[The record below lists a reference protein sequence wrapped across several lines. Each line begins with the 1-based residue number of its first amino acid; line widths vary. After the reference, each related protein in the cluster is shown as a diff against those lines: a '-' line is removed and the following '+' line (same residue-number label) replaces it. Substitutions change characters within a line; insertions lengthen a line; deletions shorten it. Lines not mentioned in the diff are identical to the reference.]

1 MLSMRSR
8 LGVCLGSSWLET
20 AGWGLGTSGGGGQQ
34 AISSGDLGSGTGG
47 GGGMVLVGSGSWLII
62 SSTSSFGMKAK
73 EGSFMVLKEKAI
85 NLYQEGFVGSIG
97 F

>member
-20 AGWGLGTSGGGGQQ
+20 AGWGLGTSGGGQQ